1 MRLVMNE
8 PVERMDRPYARRWWA
23 LLVLCLSLLI
33 IVMANTALTV
43 AAPDMTRDLGL
54 SSADLQWVIDGYTVP
69 YAALMLLLGAIGDK
83 YSRRGALVLGLVV
96 FGGGAVAGSLVG
108 SSTGVIA
115 ARAVMGVGA
124 ALIMPATLSLLAAT
138 FPRAERAKAIVLW
151 TATAGLAIAAGPLVA
166 GALLENH
173 GWSSTF
179 LINVPI
185 AALAIVGALVLV
197 PPSKAAHHNR
207 IDYVGGLLSVVWI
220 GSLVYMIIE
229 GPHFGWGVKA
239 VTAAVVA
246 GAGLVLFVL
255 WELRH
260 PRPVIDVRRFAN
272 RRFAGSNLA
281 VALFFLAVFGAFY
294 YLTQHLQFVLGY
306 DALDTGVRM
315 LPLAGAV
322 FVGSALTG
330 YLTPRIGMRFT
341 VTAGMVG
348 GTVALALLT
357 RVDASSSYGDLVLP
371 LVMLGLAIG
380 LALSPCTDAIM
391 GAFPEAELGVGGA
404 VNDTSLELGGSLGI
418 AILGSVLASS
428 YSSHLADATAGSKL
442 PAGALATAQDSVG
455 AGYAVAQGIGD
466 KARQL
471 GEQAAQSANAEQ
483 AAQLKAQAGQL
494 ADGARQ
500 MADAVGSSFSDAVAH
515 TSLVG
520 AVILGVGTVLVAVLL
535 PSKAR
540 TEAEA
545 EIDADADAD
554 ADADTETE
562 TGVVSETGA
571 GSETEAGAVSDTETE
586 AGSGTDADAGS
597 EAGVGAGVSTGAE
610 APAGK
615 PAEAEKPVGSEGAS
629 EGGTEAGT
637 VTPRAAV
644 S

>member
-1 MRLVMNE
+1 MRLVMTE
-8 PVERMDRPYARRWWA
+8 PVERTERPYARRWWA

-43 AAPDMTRDLGL
+43 AAPDMTSDLGL
-54 SSADLQWVIDGYTVP
+54 SGADLQWVIDGYTVP

-83 YSRRGALVLGLVV
+83 YSRRGALLLGLVV
-96 FGGGAVAGSLVG
+96 FGGGAVSGYLADSAAA
-108 SSTGVIA
+108 VIA

-138 FPRAERAKAIVLW
+138 FPRAERAKAITLW
-151 TATAGLAIAAGPLVA
+151 TATAGLAIAAGPVVA
-166 GALLENH
+166 GALLKDH

-185 AALAIVGALVLV
+185 AAVAIVGALALV
-197 PPSKAAHHNR
+197 PPSKAGHHDR
-207 IDYVGGLLSVVWI
+207 IDYVGGVLSVIWT

-229 GPHFGWGVKA
+229 GPHFGWDVKA

-246 GAGLVLFVL
+246 GVGLLAFVA

-260 PRPVIDVRRFAN
+260 PRPILDVRRFAH

-306 DALDTGVRM
+306 DALATGVRM

-330 YLTPRIGMRFT
+330 WLTPRVGMKWT

-348 GTVALALLT
+348 GTAALALLT
-357 RVDASSSYGDLVLP
+357 RVDAASSYGDLVAP
-371 LVMLGLAIG
+371 LIVLGLAIG

-391 GAFPEAELGVGGA
+391 GAFPESELGVGGA

-418 AILGSVLASS
+418 AILGSLLSTS
-428 YSSHLADATAGSKL
+428 YADHLTDATAGRGL

-466 KARQL
+466 KARQVAA
-471 GEQAAQSANAEQ
+471 QAAQASDPQQ
-483 AAQLKAQAGQL
+483 AAQLKQQAAQLSA
-494 ADGARQ
+494 GARQ
-500 MADAVGSSFSDAVAH
+500 MTDAVGASFSDAVAH

-520 AVILGVGTVLVAVLL
+520 AVILGVGTLLVAVLL
-535 PSKAR
+535 PRGAAR
-540 TEAEA
+540 DAEA
-545 EIDADADAD
+545 
-554 ADADTETE
+554 
-562 TGVVSETGA
+562 
-571 GSETEAGAVSDTETE
+571 
-586 AGSGTDADAGS
+586 
-597 EAGVGAGVSTGAE
+597 AE
-610 APAGK
+610 
-615 PAEAEKPVGSEGAS
+615 PAEDEVTELVGS
-629 EGGTEAGT
+629 
-637 VTPRAAV
+637 RAEN
-644 S
+644 

>member
-1 MRLVMNE
+1 MRLVMNQ
-8 PVERMDRPYARRWWA
+8 PVEKMERPYARRWWA

-43 AAPDMTRDLGL
+43 AAPDMTEDLGL

-96 FGGGAVAGSLVG
+96 FGGGAVSGYLAGSA
-108 SSTGVIA
+108 TAVIA

-138 FPRAERAKAIVLW
+138 FPRAERAKAITLW

-166 GALLENH
+166 GALLEDH

-185 AALAIVGALVLV
+185 AALAIVGAFVLV
-197 PPSKAAHHNR
+197 PPSKADHHDR

-220 GSLVYMIIE
+220 GALVYMIIE
-229 GPHFGWGVKA
+229 GPHFGWGAKA
-239 VTAAVVA
+239 IGAAVLA
-246 GAGLVLFVL
+246 GVGLVAFVL

-260 PRPVIDVRRFAN
+260 PRPVLDVRRFTE

-306 DALDTGVRM
+306 DALDTGLRM

-330 YLTPRIGMRFT
+330 YLTPRVGMKWT
-341 VTAGMVG
+341 VSAGMVG

-357 RVDASSSYGDLVLP
+357 RVDAGSSYGDFVVP
-371 LVMLGLAIG
+371 LVVLGLAIG

-391 GAFPEAELGVGGA
+391 GSFPEAELGVGGA

-418 AILGSVLASS
+418 AILGSLLGTS
-428 YSSHLADATAGSKL
+428 YSDHLADATRGGQL
-442 PAGALATAQDSVG
+442 PPSALATAQDSVG

-466 KARQL
+466 KAREVA
-471 GEQAAQSANAEQ
+471 GQAAQATDPQQ

-494 ADGARQ
+494 AQGARQ

-520 AVILGVGTVLVAVLL
+520 AVILGAGTVLVALLL
-535 PSKAR
+535 PRK
-540 TEAEA
+540 E
-545 EIDADADAD
+545 
-554 ADADTETE
+554 
-562 TGVVSETGA
+562 
-571 GSETEAGAVSDTETE
+571 
-586 AGSGTDADAGS
+586 
-597 EAGVGAGVSTGAE
+597 
-610 APAGK
+610 K
-615 PAEAEKPVGSEGAS
+615 PAEEPAEQEEREP
-629 EGGTEAGT
+629 AG
-637 VTPRAAV
+637 VR
-644 S
+644 

>member
-1 MRLVMNE
+1 MRLVMKE
-8 PVERMDRPYARRWWA
+8 PVESTGRPYTRRWWA

-96 FGGGAVAGSLVG
+96 FGGGAVLGYLAGSAA
-108 SSTGVIA
+108 TVIA

-138 FPRAERAKAIVLW
+138 FPRAERAKAITLW
-151 TATAGLAIAAGPLVA
+151 TATAGLAIAAGPVVA
-166 GALLENH
+166 GALLRDH

-197 PPSKAAHHNR
+197 PPSKAGHHDR
-207 IDYVGGLLSVVWI
+207 IDYVGGLLSVLWT
-220 GSLVYMIIE
+220 GSLVYMIIQ
-229 GPHFGWGVKA
+229 GPHFGWGAEA

-246 GAGLVLFVL
+246 AAGLVAFVL

-260 PRPVIDVRRFAN
+260 PRPILDVRRFTD

-306 DALDTGVRM
+306 DALETGVRM

-330 YLTPRIGMRFT
+330 WLTPRVGMKWT
-341 VTAGMVG
+341 VGAGMVG
-348 GTVALALLT
+348 GTAALALLT
-357 RVDASSSYGDLVLP
+357 RVDAGSGYGDFVAP
-371 LVMLGLAIG
+371 LVILGLAIG

-391 GAFPEAELGVGGA
+391 GAFPESELGVGGA

-418 AILGSVLASS
+418 AILGSLLGTS
-428 YSSHLADATAGSKL
+428 YGDRLTDTTAGSGL
-442 PAGALATAQDSVG
+442 PASALATARDSVG

-466 KARQL
+466 KAH
-471 GEQAAQSANAEQ
+471 QAAARAAAAKDPQQ
-483 AAQLKAQAGQL
+483 AAQLKQQAAEL
-494 ADGARQ
+494 ASGARQ
-500 MADAVGSSFSDAVAH
+500 MTDAVGSSFAHAVAH

-535 PSKAR
+535 PRRESAAPQVGEEER
-540 TEAEA
+540 EL
-545 EIDADADAD
+545 ADSA
-554 ADADTETE
+554 
-562 TGVVSETGA
+562 A
-571 GSETEAGAVSDTETE
+571 G
-586 AGSGTDADAGS
+586 
-597 EAGVGAGVSTGAE
+597 
-610 APAGK
+610 
-615 PAEAEKPVGSEGAS
+615 
-629 EGGTEAGT
+629 
-637 VTPRAAV
+637 
-644 S
+644 

>member
-8 PVERMDRPYARRWWA
+8 PTERMDRPYARRWWA

-43 AAPDMTRDLGL
+43 AAPDMTADLGL
-54 SSADLQWVIDGYTVP
+54 NSADLQWVIDGYTVP

-96 FGGGAVAGSLVG
+96 FAGGSVFGYLAD
-108 SSTGVIA
+108 SSTTVIA
-115 ARAVMGVGA
+115 ARAVMGAGA
-124 ALIMPATLSLLAAT
+124 AMIMPATLSLLAST
-138 FPRAERAKAIVLW
+138 FPRAERAKAITLW

-166 GALLENH
+166 GALLADH

-185 AALAIVGALVLV
+185 AILAILGAFVLV
-197 PPSKAAHHNR
+197 PPSKAADRGR
-207 IDYVGGLLSVVWI
+207 IDYGGGLLSVVWI
-220 GSLVYMIIE
+220 AALVYMIIE

-246 GAGLVLFVL
+246 GAALVAFVL

-260 PRPVIDVRRFAN
+260 PRPLLDVRRFTN
-272 RRFAGSNLA
+272 RGFAGSNLA

-306 DALDTGVRM
+306 DALDTGLRM

-322 FVGSALTG
+322 FVGAALTG
-330 YLTPRIGMRFT
+330 FLTPRVGMKWT

-348 GTVALALLT
+348 GTAALALLT
-357 RVDASSSYGDLVLP
+357 QVDSGSSYGDFVAP
-371 LVMLGLAIG
+371 LVVLGLSIG

-391 GAFPEAELGVGGA
+391 GAFPESELGVGGA

-418 AILGSVLASS
+418 AILGSLLATS
-428 YSSHLADATAGSKL
+428 YSGHLSDATAGSKL
-442 PAGALATAQDSVG
+442 PASSLSTAQDSVG

-471 GEQAAQSANAEQ
+471 AEQ
-483 AAQLKAQAGQL
+483 AAHTGDPQQAERLRAQAEQL
-494 ADGARQ
+494 GGGARQ

-515 TSLVG
+515 TSLIG
-520 AVILGVGTVLVAVLL
+520 AVILGIGTVVVALLL
-535 PSKAR
+535 PGKEK
-540 TEAEA
+540 TLEEPAE
-545 EIDADADAD
+545 ENK
-554 ADADTETE
+554 ELE
-562 TGVVSETGA
+562 S
-571 GSETEAGAVSDTETE
+571 AGA
-586 AGSGTDADAGS
+586 
-597 EAGVGAGVSTGAE
+597 
-610 APAGK
+610 
-615 PAEAEKPVGSEGAS
+615 
-629 EGGTEAGT
+629 
-637 VTPRAAV
+637 R
-644 S
+644 

>member
-8 PVERMDRPYARRWWA
+8 PAERMDRPYARRWWA

-43 AAPDMTRDLGL
+43 AAPDMTADLGL
-54 SSADLQWVIDGYTVP
+54 NSADLQWVIDGYTVP

-96 FGGGAVAGSLVG
+96 FAGGSVFGYLAD
-108 SSTGVIA
+108 SSTTVIA
-115 ARAVMGVGA
+115 ARAVMGAGA
-124 ALIMPATLSLLAAT
+124 AMIMPATLSLLAST
-138 FPRAERAKAIVLW
+138 FPRAERAKAITLW

-166 GALLENH
+166 GALLEDH

-185 AALAIVGALVLV
+185 AILAILGAFVLV
-197 PPSKAAHHNR
+197 PPSKAADRGR
-207 IDYVGGLLSVVWI
+207 IDYGGGLLSVVWI
-220 GSLVYMIIE
+220 AALVYMIIE

-246 GAGLVLFVL
+246 GAALVAFVL

-260 PRPVIDVRRFAN
+260 PRPLLDVRRFTN
-272 RRFAGSNLA
+272 RGFAGSNLA

-330 YLTPRIGMRFT
+330 FLTPRAGMKWT

-348 GTVALALLT
+348 GTAALALLT
-357 RVDASSSYGDLVLP
+357 RVDAGSSYGDFVAP
-371 LVMLGLAIG
+371 LVVLGLSIG

-391 GAFPEAELGVGGA
+391 GAFPESELGVGGA

-418 AILGSVLASS
+418 AILGSLLATS
-428 YSSHLADATAGSKL
+428 YSGHLSDATAGSKL
-442 PAGALATAQDSVG
+442 PASSLSTAQDSVG

-471 GEQAAQSANAEQ
+471 AEQ
-483 AAQLKAQAGQL
+483 AAHTGDPQQAERLRAQAEQL
-494 ADGARQ
+494 GGGARQ
-500 MADAVGSSFSDAVAH
+500 MAEAVGSSFSDAVAH
-515 TSLVG
+515 TSLIG
-520 AVILGVGTVLVAVLL
+520 AVILGIGTVLVALLL
-535 PSKAR
+535 PGKEKTVQEPADENKELES
-540 TEAEA
+540 AEA
-545 EIDADADAD
+545 
-554 ADADTETE
+554 
-562 TGVVSETGA
+562 
-571 GSETEAGAVSDTETE
+571 
-586 AGSGTDADAGS
+586 
-597 EAGVGAGVSTGAE
+597 
-610 APAGK
+610 
-615 PAEAEKPVGSEGAS
+615 
-629 EGGTEAGT
+629 
-637 VTPRAAV
+637 R
-644 S
+644 

>member
-8 PVERMDRPYARRWWA
+8 PVERMDRPYSRRWWA

-43 AAPDMTRDLGL
+43 AAPDMTEELGL

-83 YSRRGALVLGLVV
+83 YSRRGALVLGLLV
-96 FGGGAVAGSLVG
+96 FAGGAVSGYFADSA
-108 SSTGVIA
+108 TAVIA

-138 FPRAERAKAIVLW
+138 FPRQERAKAITLW
-151 TATAGLAIAAGPLVA
+151 TATAGLAIAAGPVVA
-166 GALLENH
+166 GALLRDH

-179 LINVPI
+179 LINVPV
-185 AALAIVGALVLV
+185 AAVATVGALVLV
-197 PPSKAAHHNR
+197 PPSRAGHHDR
-207 IDYVGGLLSVVWI
+207 IDYVGGLLSVVWV

-239 VTAAVVA
+239 VSAAVVA
-246 GAGLVLFVL
+246 GAGLVAFVL

-260 PRPVIDVRRFAN
+260 PRPVLDVRRFAD

-306 DALDTGVRM
+306 DALGTGLRM

-322 FVGSALTG
+322 FAGSALTG
-330 YLTPRIGMRFT
+330 WLTPRVGMKWT

-348 GTVALALLT
+348 GTTALALLT
-357 RVDASSSYGDLVLP
+357 RVDAGSSYGDFVAP
-371 LVMLGLAIG
+371 LVVLGLAIG

-391 GAFPEAELGVGGA
+391 GAFPESELGVGGA

-418 AILGSVLASS
+418 AILGSLLSTS
-428 YSSHLADATAGSKL
+428 YGDHLSDATEGSRL
-442 PAGALATAQDSVG
+442 PAGALTAAQDSVG

-471 GEQAAQSANAEQ
+471 AAQAAQSADPQQAAKLNEQ
-483 AAQLKAQAGQL
+483 AGRLST
-494 ADGARQ
+494 GARQ
-500 MADAVGSSFSDAVAH
+500 MAEAVGSSFSDAVAH

-520 AVILGVGTVLVAVLL
+520 AVILGVGTLLVALLL
-535 PSKAR
+535 PGRRSTA
-540 TEAEA
+540 
-545 EIDADADAD
+545 
-554 ADADTETE
+554 
-562 TGVVSETGA
+562 SEP
-571 GSETEAGAVSDTETE
+571 EQ
-586 AGSGTDADAGS
+586 
-597 EAGVGAGVSTGAE
+597 
-610 APAGK
+610 
-615 PAEAEKPVGSEGAS
+615 PAEEKELVDSGA
-629 EGGTEAGT
+629 
-637 VTPRAAV
+637 R
-644 S
+644 

>member
-1 MRLVMNE
+1 MRLVMTE
-8 PVERMDRPYARRWWA
+8 PAERTDHPYARRWWA

-43 AAPDMTRDLGL
+43 AAPDMTEDLGL

-83 YSRRGALVLGLVV
+83 YSRRGALVLGLLV
-96 FGGGAVAGSLVG
+96 FGGGSVFGFLAGSA
-108 SSTGVIA
+108 TTVIA
-115 ARAVMGVGA
+115 ARAVMGAGA
-124 ALIMPATLSLLAAT
+124 AMIMPATLSLLAAT
-138 FPRAERAKAIVLW
+138 FPRAERAKAITLW

-185 AALAIVGALVLV
+185 AVLAVIGAFVLV
-197 PPSKAAHHNR
+197 PPSKAGNHGR
-207 IDYVGGLLSVVWI
+207 IDYGGGLLSVVWI
-220 GSLVYMIIE
+220 AALVYMIIE

-246 GAGLVLFVL
+246 GAGLVAFVL

-260 PRPVIDVRRFAN
+260 PRPVLDVRRFTN
-272 RRFAGSNLA
+272 RGFAGSNLA

-306 DALDTGVRM
+306 DALDTGLRM

-322 FVGSALTG
+322 FVGAALTG
-330 YLTPRIGMRFT
+330 YLTPRVGMKWT

-348 GTVALALLT
+348 GTAALALLT
-357 RVDASSSYGDLVLP
+357 QVDSGSSYGDFVAPLIVL
-371 LVMLGLAIG
+371 GIAIG

-391 GAFPEAELGVGGA
+391 GAFPESELGVGGA

-418 AILGSVLASS
+418 AILGSLLATS
-428 YSSHLADATAGSKL
+428 YSGHLSDATAGSKL
-442 PAGALATAQDSVG
+442 PASSLETAQDSVG

-471 GEQAAQSANAEQ
+471 AEQ
-483 AAQLKAQAGQL
+483 AAHTSDPQQAERLRAQAEQL
-494 ADGARQ
+494 GGGARR
-500 MADAVGSSFSDAVAH
+500 MADAVGSSFADAVAH

-520 AVILGVGTVLVAVLL
+520 AVVLGVGTVVVALLL
-535 PSKAR
+535 PGKPKAAAD
-540 TEAEA
+540 EPAEDK
-545 EIDADADAD
+545 EL
-554 ADADTETE
+554 E
-562 TGVVSETGA
+562 S
-571 GSETEAGAVSDTETE
+571 AGA
-586 AGSGTDADAGS
+586 
-597 EAGVGAGVSTGAE
+597 
-610 APAGK
+610 
-615 PAEAEKPVGSEGAS
+615 
-629 EGGTEAGT
+629 
-637 VTPRAAV
+637 R
-644 S
+644 

>member
-8 PVERMDRPYARRWWA
+8 PAERMDRPYARRWWA

-43 AAPDMTRDLGL
+43 AAPDMTADLGL
-54 SSADLQWVIDGYTVP
+54 NSADLQWVIDGYTVP

-96 FGGGAVAGSLVG
+96 FAGGSVFGYLADSA
-108 SSTGVIA
+108 TTVIA
-115 ARAVMGVGA
+115 ARAVMGAGA
-124 ALIMPATLSLLAAT
+124 AMIMPATLSLLAST
-138 FPRAERAKAIVLW
+138 FPRAERAKAITLW

-166 GALLENH
+166 GALLADH

-185 AALAIVGALVLV
+185 AVLAILGAFALV
-197 PPSKAAHHNR
+197 PPSKSADRGR
-207 IDYVGGLLSVVWI
+207 IDYGGGLLSVVWI
-220 GSLVYMIIE
+220 AALIYMIIE

-246 GAGLVLFVL
+246 GGGLVAFVL

-260 PRPVIDVRRFAN
+260 PRPLLDVRRFTH
-272 RRFAGSNLA
+272 RGFAGSNLA

-306 DALDTGVRM
+306 DALDTGLRM

-330 YLTPRIGMRFT
+330 FLTPRVGMKWT

-348 GTVALALLT
+348 GTAALALLT
-357 RVDASSSYGDLVLP
+357 QVDAGSSYGDFVAP
-371 LVMLGLAIG
+371 LIVLGLSIG

-391 GAFPEAELGVGGA
+391 GAFPESELGVGGA

-418 AILGSVLASS
+418 AILGSLLATS
-428 YSSHLADATAGSKL
+428 YSGHLSDATAGSKL
-442 PAGALATAQDSVG
+442 PASSLSTAQDSVG

-471 GEQAAQSANAEQ
+471 AEQ
-483 AAQLKAQAGQL
+483 AAHTGDPQQAERLRAQAEQL
-494 ADGARQ
+494 GGGARQ
-500 MADAVGSSFSDAVAH
+500 MADAVGSAFSDAVAH
-515 TSLVG
+515 TSLIG
-520 AVILGVGTVLVAVLL
+520 AVILGIGTLVVALLL
-535 PSKAR
+535 PGKEK
-540 TEAEA
+540 TVAEPA
-545 EIDADADAD
+545 H
-554 ADADTETE
+554 ETKE
-562 TGVVSETGA
+562 LES
-571 GSETEAGAVSDTETE
+571 AGA
-586 AGSGTDADAGS
+586 
-597 EAGVGAGVSTGAE
+597 
-610 APAGK
+610 
-615 PAEAEKPVGSEGAS
+615 
-629 EGGTEAGT
+629 
-637 VTPRAAV
+637 R
-644 S
+644 

>member
-1 MRLVMNE
+1 MRLVMTE
-8 PVERMDRPYARRWWA
+8 PAERMDRPYARRWWA

-43 AAPDMTRDLGL
+43 AAPAMTEDLGL

-96 FGGGAVAGSLVG
+96 FGGGAVSGYLAGSA
-108 SSTGVIA
+108 TAVIA
-115 ARAVMGVGA
+115 ARAVMGAGA
-124 ALIMPATLSLLAAT
+124 AMIMPATLSLLAAT
-138 FPRAERAKAIVLW
+138 FPRAERAKAITLW

-166 GALLENH
+166 GALLEHH

-197 PPSKAAHHNR
+197 PPSRSGHHGR
-207 IDYVGGLLSVVWI
+207 IDYGGGLLSVVWI
-220 GSLVYMIIE
+220 GALVYMIIE

-246 GAGLVLFVL
+246 GAGLVAFVL

-260 PRPVIDVRRFAN
+260 PRPVLDVRRFTD

-306 DALDTGVRM
+306 DALDTGLRM

-330 YLTPRIGMRFT
+330 YLTPRVGMKWT

-348 GTVALALLT
+348 GTAALALLT
-357 RVDASSSYGDLVLP
+357 QVDSGSSYGDFVAP
-371 LVMLGLAIG
+371 LIVLGLAIG

-391 GAFPEAELGVGGA
+391 GAFPESQLGVGGA

-418 AILGSVLASS
+418 AILGSLLATS
-428 YSSHLADATAGSKL
+428 YSGHLSDATAGGKL
-442 PAGALATAQDSVG
+442 PASSLETAQDSVG

-471 GEQAAQSANAEQ
+471 AEQ
-483 AAQLKAQAGQL
+483 AAHTSDPQQAERLKAQAGQL
-494 ADGARQ
+494 AGGARQ
-500 MADAVGSSFSDAVAH
+500 MADAVGSSFADAVAH

-520 AVILGVGTVLVAVLL
+520 AVILGVGTVVVALLL
-535 PSKAR
+535 PGKGKA
-540 TEAEA
+540 AEEPA
-545 EIDADADAD
+545 EDDR
-554 ADADTETE
+554 ELE
-562 TGVVSETGA
+562 S
-571 GSETEAGAVSDTETE
+571 AGA
-586 AGSGTDADAGS
+586 
-597 EAGVGAGVSTGAE
+597 
-610 APAGK
+610 
-615 PAEAEKPVGSEGAS
+615 
-629 EGGTEAGT
+629 
-637 VTPRAAV
+637 R
-644 S
+644 